1 MTTAFTP
8 FRIETGFWIALCG
21 GLAIAIGI
29 ETEWGT
35 QWQYPW
41 TVSTLPATS
50 PSLPSLSE
58 AYKLAPADQFMD
70 TALRPIFFVTR
81 RPTPPTPPPEPPK
94 PTMKRE
100 QFTLTGITV
109 LPGSKFAFLTE
120 KAGNKNRVVQEG
132 KEINGIVVKEIQ
144 SDRVVL
150 GQYDETEVLMLRTAK
165 GPAATIQQGAEKDAA
180 GAGPA
185 GSPPANPAV
194 APPPNPGEAGRA
206 GMRPQPQ
213 NRTQLPAGQ
222 RPPTGPQ

>member
-1 MTTAFTP
+1 MRLVTPSVIETAF
-8 FRIETGFWIALCG
+8 WIILCG
-21 GLAIAIGI
+21 SLAVGIGM
-29 ETEWGT
+29 ETDWGT
-35 QWQYPW
+35 RWRYALPNE
-41 TVSTLPATS
+41 TADAAKLTTPTLTES
-50 PSLPSLSE
+50 YGLPV
-58 AYKLAPADQFMD
+58 ADEFLE
-70 TALRPIFFVTR
+70 TAMRPLFIVTR

-132 KEINGIVVKEIQ
+132 KEINGIVVKDIQ